1 MPVILKMLR
10 LPNLLIVIL
19 SQILIRYYIILPHLQ
34 KMELQPA
41 LQVPDFLLLVLA
53 TVLITAGGYFIN
65 DYFDVEADRINKP
78 KRYLVGR
85 DISRGLV
92 MIMYYAL
99 NAAAIAIGIYLAF
112 RLGSFQVAL
121 IFPLVI
127 IMLWYYSS
135 KYKRSMLWGN
145 TVVAILSGFVIYIV
159 WLFEVFAMIRGGGEL
174 GVTSMEVFN
183 TLRWFIW
190 GFTSFAFYT
199 TLIREIMKDTEDM
212 KGDAKTG
219 ARTLPLVIGVKNT
232 RVILFVLVLIGIT
245 ALAYAQYLLS
255 LKGFVWA
262 FWYLLFSVQVL
273 LIYNLILLVRA
284 KESRYF
290 RLMGRLMK
298 VIMLAGIISM
308 QFIHFD
314 L

>member
-1 MPVILKMLR
+1 MPLILKMLR

-19 SQILIRYYIILPHLQ
+19 SQILIRYYIILPYLQ
-34 KMELQPA
+34 RMELQPA
-41 LQVPDFLLLVLA
+41 LQTSDFLLLVLA
-53 TVLITAGGYFIN
+53 TVLITAAGYFIN

-78 KRYLVGR
+78 KKYLVGR

-99 NAAAIAIGIYLAF
+99 NTAAIAIGIYLAF
-112 RLGSFQVAL
+112 RLESFQVAL

-145 TVVAILSGFVIYIV
+145 IVVAILSGFVIYIV
-159 WLFEVFAMIRGGGEL
+159 WLFEVFGMIRGGGEL
-174 GVTSMEVFN
+174 SINSIEIFN

-190 GFTSFAFYT
+190 GFTFFAFYT

-212 KGDAKTG
+212 AGDAKTG
-219 ARTLPLVIGVKNT
+219 ARTLPLFIGVKNT
-232 RVILFVLVLIGIT
+232 RAILFVLGLIGMAI
-245 ALAYAQYLLS
+245 LAYAQYLLS
-255 LKGFVWA
+255 LKGFILA
-262 FWYLLFSVQVL
+262 FWYLLFSVQIL
-273 LIYNLILLVRA
+273 LIVNLILLVRA
-284 KESRYF
+284 KESRNF
-290 RLMGRLMK
+290 HLPGTLMK

-308 QFIHFD
+308 QFIYFD